1 MQQRFS
7 KNLPRN
13 LPILAGVTLRNH
25 SIFILETVKI
35 SNQDFANI
43 LGCVGMCLV
52 CVCVCVCV
60 CVEGSVGVCV
70 RVPVQGPYK

>member
-52 CVCVCVCV
+52 GVCVCVCV
-60 CVEGSVGVCV
+60 CVWKGLWVSV
-70 RVPVQGPYK
+70 